1 MPSDSPPYSGSITVD
16 SARAT
21 RLIKYPIDHPVTI
34 DILQCIEWGK
44 LTQCQRMV
52 TLTPSEKIIYYVWNA
67 IPKRVTL
74 NYELLNY
81 HPLAPYHSQTS
92 PRFPRGTQDEDQPYQ
107 ETEDYY

>member
-1 MPSDSPPYSGSITVD
+1 MRSDSRPSNGSITVD
-16 SARAT
+16 SEQAT
-21 RLIKYPIDHPVTI
+21 RLIKYPVNHPVTI
-34 DILQCIEWGK
+34 NILKCIEWGK

-74 NYELLNY
+74 NYEYLIY
-81 HPLAPYHSQTS
+81 HPFAPYHSQTS
-92 PRFPRGTQDEDQPYQ
+92 PRLPQCPKDEDQPYQ